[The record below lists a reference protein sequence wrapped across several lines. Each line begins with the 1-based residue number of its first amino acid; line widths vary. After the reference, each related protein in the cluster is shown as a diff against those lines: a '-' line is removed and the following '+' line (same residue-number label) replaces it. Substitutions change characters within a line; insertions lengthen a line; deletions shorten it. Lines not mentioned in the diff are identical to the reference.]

1 MRKYTSKISTDS
13 IFLISSPHWYM
24 ATRRLPNTVS
34 VKTAKCALVYR
45 KHKLKRNHQLLG
57 ASSLLCK
64 LRSHHTT
71 SGTQGIDG
79 MLPSVFQA
87 TAARKINQRGLN
99 AMK

>member
-1 MRKYTSKISTDS
+1 MRKYTSKISADR
-13 IFLISSPHWYM
+13 IFLISNPHWYM